1 MGACAPREV
10 GSPEAGR
17 VPCTGKLPHRR
28 TQGRAE
34 ESWKTG
40 QSQALEEKKQ
50 RNLHFS
56 AHKQLT
62 TVAPTRGQARGTE
75 RSPQKT
81 CSAKGRPGVLRQ
93 TERGAAYRPLQ
104 HTQPSEEQWAGW
116 GSRKKNTQAS
126 QYRGWA
132 GELKQVHTSPM
143 IQRAGPGSQDKWTQ
157 APWPRGQAWWAK
169 TSIHKPWEAEGEL
182 SGAEES
188 PHKSLRHFSQS
199 GSWENTHKA
208 PTWKASAC
216 SAGWGWGTKALAKIP
231 GTSREGAGASEDMLR
246 EPLRRSCGNRCV

>member
-1 MGACAPREV
+1 MKQE
-10 GSPEAGR
+10 EF
-17 VPCTGKLPHRR
+17 PCTGKLPHRR

-104 HTQPSEEQWAGW
+104 HTQPSEEQWAG
-116 GSRKKNTQAS
+116 
-126 QYRGWA
+126 
-132 GELKQVHTSPM
+132 
-143 IQRAGPGSQDKWTQ
+143 
-157 APWPRGQAWWAK
+157 
-169 TSIHKPWEAEGEL
+169 
-182 SGAEES
+182 
-188 PHKSLRHFSQS
+188 
-199 GSWENTHKA
+199 
-208 PTWKASAC
+208 
-216 SAGWGWGTKALAKIP
+216 
-231 GTSREGAGASEDMLR
+231 
-246 EPLRRSCGNRCV
+246 